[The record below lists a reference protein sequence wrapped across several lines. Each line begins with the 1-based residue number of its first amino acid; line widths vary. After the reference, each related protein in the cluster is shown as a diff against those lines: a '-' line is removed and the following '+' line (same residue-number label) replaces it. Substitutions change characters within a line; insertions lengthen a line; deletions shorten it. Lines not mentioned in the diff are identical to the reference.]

1 MCSCAQIWKKYSKV
15 DSNFCIILLQGMK
28 IMKVFHDQQSIYIFY
43 YNAVC
48 WVDNKL
54 VVEGM
59 IDMAKFDKV
68 YKLLDITFY
77 IKATYM

>member
-1 MCSCAQIWKKYSKV
+1 
-15 DSNFCIILLQGMK
+15 MK

-54 VVEGM
+54 VLEGM
-59 IDMAKFDKV
+59 IDVTKFDKV
-68 YKLLDITFY
+68 HKLLDITFY